1 MPTQREFSKTT
12 MSKRELNLP
21 GTDPGAMAVPR
32 PPDAGAALGSMED
45 SELHGTWHDRVIK
58 DDNDFI
64 VAIAASSRTGLSGT
78 GKTTLGVTLAEHFDR
93 SPGGFDAETQASL
106 DSEAVANELI
116 PDLPQKSAIIFDEAQ
131 GTLSS
136 DGVDSRRG
144 MASAVVDMARAAAQ
158 FRKRQHTLIIIAQS
172 TDWID
177 TRMMD
182 LIDRL
187 ILIQEKNPREEFARA
202 VTFDHYR
209 DDLPSNTTAKQ
220 YTPAI
225 EDIYWEPVPMDSDNY
240 GAMDQMKEAAGG
252 KSNKG
257 GDTEQVSEDRQ
268 IALAANFLRNHE
280 DATLRDLPKQEWAEY
295 SREWYRTRLK
305 DLPA

>member
-1 MPTQREFSKTT
+1 MTT
-12 MSKRELNLP
+12 TTTTPKMSKSPKLP
-21 GTDPGAMAVPR
+21 AINGTAHTPAPPDPGVAM
-32 PPDAGAALGSMED
+32 GSFEE
-45 SELHGTWHDRVIK
+45 SELYGKWQERVVK

-64 VAIAASSRTGLSGT
+64 IAIAASSRTGLSGT
-78 GKTTLGVTLAEHFDR
+78 GKTTLGVTLAEKLDR
-93 SPGGFDAETQASL
+93 SSGGFDAAEQSSL
-106 DSEAVANELI
+106 DSKAVANDLI
-116 PDLPQKSAIIFDEAQ
+116 PDLPQQSAIIFDEAQ

-172 TDWID
+172 TDWLD
-177 TRMMD
+177 SRMMD

-187 ILIQEKNPREEFARA
+187 VLIQEKRPHDAYARA

-225 EDIYWEPVPMDSDNY
+225 EDLYWEPVPMDSPNY
-240 GAMDQMKEAAGG
+240 KALDEKKEAAGNNDEG
-252 KSNKG
+252 
-257 GDTEQVSEDRQ
+257 QSEDDGSSKAEQ
-268 IALAANFLRNHE
+268 IAMAANFLRENP
-280 DATLRDLPKQEWAEY
+280 DATLRDLAKQEWAEY
-295 SREWYRTRLK
+295 SREWYRTSLE